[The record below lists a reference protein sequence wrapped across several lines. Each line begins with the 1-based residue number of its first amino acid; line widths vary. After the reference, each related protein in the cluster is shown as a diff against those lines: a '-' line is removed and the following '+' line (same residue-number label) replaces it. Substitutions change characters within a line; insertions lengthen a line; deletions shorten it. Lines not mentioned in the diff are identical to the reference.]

1 MSEPI
6 HNQPA
11 LDSPQTL
18 PLLALDGVVVFPHT
32 VISLSLEDMMLPVVE
47 AALKADRLLL
57 LVARRLD
64 ADESVP
70 LRNQIF
76 DVGVIVRIEQSGML
90 PGGVSGIVVRG
101 LMRAEIGSQVGHQNY
116 PRVTFTR
123 RPDVIVR
130 TPDLDALMLETRAT
144 IDTVLDLRPGVT
156 QEVRNF
162 VRSIEDPGHLADNTG
177 YSPDYTFAE
186 RQDLIETFDLM
197 ARLTKVHDFYHKQV
211 AVLEVQA
218 RLRQEVQESAAKQ
231 QREFYLRQQM
241 RAIQKELGED
251 DSEMAELDDL
261 REKLAAARLS
271 DVVRKEADRELSRLQ
286 RINASSPEYQMVRTY
301 LELLAELPW
310 NTPTGKPVDIAYARQ
325 VLDEDHY
332 GLSQVKE
339 RLLEYLA
346 VRQRRATLEEDS
358 GRPGREPILA
368 FVGPPG
374 VGKTSLGQSIA
385 RALGRNFVRMSLGG
399 VRDEAE
405 LRGFRRTYIGSQP
418 GRIIQEI
425 RRAGSSDPVI
435 LLDEVDKIG
444 NDYRGD
450 PASALL
456 EVLDPEQN
464 NTFTDHYLNLPFDL
478 SQVLFIATANTWDT
492 VPPALRDRMEVIE
505 LSGYIEDEKV
515 RIAQSHL
522 VPRQLRANGLRPAE
536 AEVTE
541 AALRT
546 VIGDYTREAGVRN
559 LERNIGAV
567 LRKVTKR
574 LAEGNDTVTSWHG
587 DVVTSGHGDVGTS
600 GHGDTVT
607 SGHGDTVTSGH
618 GDTGTPVSDTVTS
631 GHGDMVIPVSDTVT
645 SGHGAQP
652 PEYPVSLSPGQSV
665 TVSPIVVDAD
675 FVRGA
680 LGRQRFYN
688 EAKERIDQPGV
699 ATGMVWTPVGGDI
712 IFIEAVA
719 VEGNKELK
727 ITGQLGDV
735 MRESAETAL
744 TYVRSRSR
752 SLGIDPTF
760 FDRHAVHIHVPAG
773 AVPKDGPSA
782 GITMATALASAATGR
797 LVRDDVAMTGEIS
810 LRGRVLP
817 IGRIKEKALG
827 AHRAGIRTIILP
839 RRNEADLDDLPR
851 EVFAELTFVPVD
863 TLDQVLQ
870 AALLPGPQVILNSI
884 LTIPQTGELM
894 QGSL

>member
-6 HNQPA
+6 QSHPA
-11 LDSPQTL
+11 TEIPQTL
-18 PLLALDGVVVFPHT
+18 PLIALDGAVVFPYT
-32 VISLSLEDMMLPVVE
+32 VISLSLEDAMLPVVE
-47 AALKADRLLL
+47 AAMKSDRQIL
-57 LVARRLD
+57 LVARRPE
-64 ADESVP
+64 ADESRP
-70 LRNQIF
+70 LREQIF
-76 DVGVIVRIEQSGML
+76 DVGVVARIEQSGML

-101 LMRAEIGSQVGHQNY
+101 IVRAEIGTPSDHEGSQ
-116 PRVTFTR
+116 RFTFTR
-123 RPDVIVR
+123 RPDLITH
-130 TPDLDALMLETRAT
+130 TPDLDALILETRAT
-144 IDTVLDLRPGVT
+144 IDTVLNLRPGVT
-156 QEVRNF
+156 QEIRNF

-186 RQDLIETFDLM
+186 RQDLIETFDIVE
-197 ARLTKVHDFYHKQV
+197 RLTKVRDFYHKQV
-211 AVLEVQA
+211 AVLEVQS
-218 RLRQEVQESAAKQ
+218 RLRHEVQESAAKQ

-251 DSEMAELDDL
+251 DNEVAELDDL

-271 DVVRKEADRELSRLQ
+271 DVARKEADRELGRLQ

-310 NTPTGKPVDIAYARQ
+310 NTPTGKPIDVAHARQ

-332 GLSQVKE
+332 GLTQVKE

-346 VRQRRATLEEDS
+346 VRQRRATLGEDG

-515 RIAQSHL
+515 RIAQTHL

-536 AEVTE
+536 AEVSE

-574 LAEGNDTVTSWHG
+574 LAEAEPMLNNDAT
-587 DVVTSGHGDVGTS
+587 
-600 GHGDTVT
+600 
-607 SGHGDTVTSGH
+607 
-618 GDTGTPVSDTVTS
+618 TGAEVQAQGEFNIQHSAFTITP
-631 GHGDMVIPVSDTVT
+631 
-645 SGHGAQP
+645 
-652 PEYPVSLSPGQSV
+652 
-665 TVSPIVVDAD
+665 D
-675 FVRGA
+675 FVRTA

-712 IFIEAVA
+712 IFIEATA

-735 MRESAETAL
+735 MKESAETAL

-817 IGRIKEKALG
+817 IGGIKEKALG

-851 EVFAELTFVPVD
+851 EVFDELTFVPVD

-870 AALLPGPQVILNSI
+870 AALLPGPPAMLNGI
-884 LTIPQTGELM
+884 LTMPQPSSELM